1 MAPRKWLIGS
11 VSRALDLSIVRSRSL
26 VRASLFSLIFVAGV
40 TALKSSTNALFLARR
55 DPRDLPY
62 LYLATAL
69 AITLVTVYLGQRLS
83 KSGAKS
89 VLRTG
94 VQVSAAV
101 LAVLSVLAALDVRPA
116 LGALYVGGEVY
127 ATAINVLFWARL
139 GEVFDVRTAKKV
151 FGTAAA
157 AGMAGATIGGL
168 LVKFTAGLFP
178 SVWWCGFAV
187 VTLVLALP
195 LLGQD
200 RGGTA
205 KAQGRQK
212 KISFHS
218 GLAYAAVDRFP
229 RGVALL
235 MLFLAVQ
242 TATVDY
248 AFRTGAF
255 HSEGGDEAGLAALFG
270 ILNAAVGISAIA
282 FQLLI
287 TGPLLRR
294 LGVFVFLSIVPI
306 LTIFAG
312 LWSMV
317 DPAWFVPIFL
327 LKTFEMM
334 GSLSLYQPG
343 LQLLYNPMP
352 AQMRDSVRALV
363 DGAIKKLGGAVG
375 GILLILFGSFL
386 EPRVILTIVVGI
398 ALLLLLFLRSLR
410 AGYVTALQAK
420 LGKKGVPLAGAIDPS
435 DRSTKE
441 SLLKTLEDPDPGRVL
456 TALSVLSRDP
466 SIDLL
471 PHFGALIAHPSEE
484 VRLQAIERIEAAPK
498 KAYAPLLIQ
507 VIQGSERR
515 PKAQAAKAL
524 ELVDH
529 QAAVQVLRPFLDQA
543 VFEGPELGLLAA
555 AIRTHLAPGSD
566 PDAQALAE
574 RRLQELLDRRRG
586 TSSER
591 REVARLLGQLGP
603 SPHAVRLAT
612 FLDDPEA
619 SVRAMAIWAAGQTKE
634 LSLVPKLIARLPDRT
649 VRRAATTALS
659 AYGEAVVPALAE
671 TLDDRRLLV
680 GHRVLVPKILRMI
693 GTESAGSAM
702 LFSNVQDDAFLR
714 YVIVDELSRLRR
726 EHPEIEFERKRTEEA
741 AIRRLRA
748 YAHYLPIG
756 LDLRA
761 GGSTFQLLARA
772 VDDRVRQNLTAGLK
786 VLGLIS
792 DPVAMDGAIRGL
804 LAGHHADAC
813 ELIDMAL
820 QGSELRPLVLKALEQ
835 SYPTGIPGRAKE
847 RAYTLVEGR
856 DVQLAMIAWETL
868 RRLGEE
874 PPEVKE
880 PTQGEPLMPKSIVE
894 KVFVL
899 ENVQLFHGL
908 PVDDLAAVAALTT
921 EGHAAPGEIVYRE
934 GDPGSSVY
942 VIVSGEVHL
951 LHGPELLMDLY
962 AGDSFGQVSILDQ
975 GARPVTAQA
984 GDEGVDY
991 LNLEREAFMDL
1002 VADRPEVL
1010 NGLFVVLARRLRELV
1025 DLSHGAATPTK
1036 SAGQKAAASEN
1047 TIPPGVMRSGG

>member
-11 VSRALDLSIVRSRSL
+11 VSRALDLSIVRARSL
-26 VRASLFSLIFVAGV
+26 VRAGLFSLVFVAGV
-40 TALKSSTNALFLARR
+40 TAMKSATNALFLARR

-69 AITLVTVYLGQRLS
+69 AITLVTVYIGQRLTR
-83 KSGAKS
+83 SGAKS
-89 VLRTG
+89 VLRAA
-94 VQVSAAV
+94 VQLSAAV
-101 LAVLSVLAALDVRPA
+101 LAVLAVLAALDVRAA
-116 LGALYVGGEVY
+116 LGALYVAGEVY

-157 AGMAGATIGGL
+157 AGMAGATLGGL
-168 LVKFTAGLFP
+168 SVKLTAGLFP

-187 VTLVLALP
+187 ITLVLALP

-200 RGGTA
+200 RGTTA
-205 KAQGRQK
+205 KAQPRQ

-255 HSEGGDEAGLAALFG
+255 HSEGGNEAGLAALFG

-306 LTIFAG
+306 LSILAG
-312 LWSMV
+312 LWAMV

-386 EPRVILTIVVGI
+386 EPRVILAIVVGI
-398 ALLLLLFLRSLR
+398 AAALLLFLRSLR
-410 AGYVTALQAK
+410 GGYVTALQAK
-420 LGKKGVPLAGAIDPS
+420 LGKKGLPVAGAIDPS

-441 SLLKTLEDPDPGRVL
+441 SLLKTLADPDPGRVL
-456 TALSVLSRDP
+456 TALSVLSKDP
-466 SIDLL
+466 SIDLV

-484 VRLQAIERIEAAPK
+484 VRLSAIERIEAAPK
-498 KAYAPLLIQ
+498 PDYAPLLIQ
-507 VIQGSERR
+507 VIQGTERR

-529 QAAVQVLRPFLDQA
+529 AAAVQVLRPFLEQTQA
-543 VFEGPELGLLAA
+543 EGPDLGLLTA
-555 AIRTHLAPGSD
+555 AIRTHLGHDAD
-566 PDAQALAE
+566 PHSQALAE
-574 RRLQELLDRRRG
+574 VRLLELLDRRRG
-586 TSSER
+586 TASER
-591 REVARLLGQLGP
+591 RELARLLGQLGP
-603 SPHAVRLAT
+603 TRHAVRLAT

-619 SVRAMAIWAAGQTKE
+619 SVRAMAIWAAGETKE

-649 VRRAATTALS
+649 VRRAVTNALA
-659 AYGEAVVPALAE
+659 AYGDAVVTALAE
-671 TLDDRRLLV
+671 TLDDRRLPV
-680 GHRVLVPKILRMI
+680 AHRVLVPKVLRLI
-693 GTESAGSAM
+693 GSSAAGQAM

-726 EHPEIEFERKRTEEA
+726 LQPAISFDRQRTEEA
-741 AIRRLRA
+741 ALRRLRA
-748 YAHYLPIG
+748 YAHYQPIG

-761 GGSTFQLLARA
+761 GGPPYALLTRA
-772 VDDRVRQNLTAGLK
+772 VEDRVQQNLTAGLK

-804 LAGHHADAC
+804 LAGHHADAI
-813 ELIDMAL
+813 ELIDVAL
-820 QGSELRPLVLKALEQ
+820 QGSELRKVVLKALEQ
-835 SYPTGIPGRAKE
+835 SYPTGIPGRSRE
-847 RAYTLVEGR
+847 RAYSLVEGR

-868 RRLGEE
+868 RRQGEE

-908 PVDDLAAVAALTT
+908 PVDDLAAVAALCT
-921 EGHAAPGEIVYRE
+921 EGHASPGEIVYRE
-934 GDPGSSVY
+934 GDPGSSMY
-942 VIVSGEVHL
+942 IIVSGEVHL
-951 LHGPELLMDLY
+951 LHGAELLMDLS

-1002 VADRPEVL
+1002 VADRPAVL
-1010 NGLFVVLARRLRELV
+1010 SGLFVVLARRLRELV
-1025 DLSHGAATPTK
+1025 DLSHGGGAAPTK

-1047 TIPPGVMRSGG
+1047 TIPPGVSRSGG